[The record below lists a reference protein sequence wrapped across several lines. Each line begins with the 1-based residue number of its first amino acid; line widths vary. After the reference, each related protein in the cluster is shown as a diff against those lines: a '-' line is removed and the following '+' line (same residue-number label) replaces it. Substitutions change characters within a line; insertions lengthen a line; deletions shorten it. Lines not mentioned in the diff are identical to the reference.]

1 MRIIL
6 MRAICRVGAALSN
19 DRPAI
24 FCPFSSQQSSGA
36 QFPAM
41 RCLALSLLLIT
52 ASAAHAEDAEHR
64 ADRLRTIQL
73 NERAK
78 AASDRRDR
86 NLGHPTDGYRAAR
99 ARYEREMDDWRRQVA
114 ACREGDYRA
123 CDR

>member
-1 MRIIL
+1 
-6 MRAICRVGAALSN
+6 
-19 DRPAI
+19 
-24 FCPFSSQQSSGA
+24 
-36 QFPAM
+36 M

-78 AASDRRDR
+78 AATDRRDR

-99 ARYEREMDDWRRQVA
+99 ARYEREMAAWRHQVS
-114 ACREGDYRA
+114 ACRDGDYSA